1 METFITVIDTNVIID
16 KAADGRPIY
25 EGMTFVKKFAFIL
38 YHRWVLRSLPL
49 LNYPMPPGNKAQIFN
64 NSSSNY
70 FCMIDPETAVTL
82 NGASTGSFESM
93 QRYYDDEG
101 KEFHECLDTMPS
113 KGKIL
118 KKVLFLALVSGD

>member
-1 METFITVIDTNVIID
+1 MIETH
-16 KAADGRPIY
+16 ADGRPIY
-25 EGMTFVKKFAFIL
+25 EGMTSVKKFAFSL

-70 FCMIDPETAVTL
+70 FCLIDPETAVTL

-93 QRYYDDEG
+93 QRYYDDET
-101 KEFHECLDTMPS
+101 KEFHEFLDTMPS
-113 KGKIL
+113 KGKIS
-118 KKVLFLALVSGD
+118 KRVFFYLVIR